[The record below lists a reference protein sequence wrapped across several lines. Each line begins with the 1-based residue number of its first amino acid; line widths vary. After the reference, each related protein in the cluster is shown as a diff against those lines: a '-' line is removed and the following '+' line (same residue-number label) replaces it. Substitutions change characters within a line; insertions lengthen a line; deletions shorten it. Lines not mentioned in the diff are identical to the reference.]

1 MKGRPVE
8 YQLNE
13 VEEQINYGLRCPDGS
28 VIWPP
33 DTYKGY
39 PINTEQERND
49 FANILVGAAQ
59 ELKINPT
66 VFVSA
71 FAWVPRQ
78 SITYV
83 ISKVPDQVI
92 EMGHQWP
99 IEEQE
104 QEEPVDGE
112 PPELNE

>member
-1 MKGRPVE
+1 ME
-8 YQLNE
+8 YQLNDV
-13 VEEQINYGLRCPDGS
+13 VETVNYGLRCPDGS

-39 PINTEQERND
+39 PIDTDQERND

-59 ELKINPT
+59 ELKIDPT
-66 VFVSA
+66 VFVGA

-83 ISKVPDQVI
+83 ISKVPDQAI
-92 EMGHQWP
+92 EMGYQWP
-99 IEEQE
+99 IEEE
-104 QEEPVDGE
+104 TPVDGE
-112 PPELNE
+112 SPDPNE